1 MFRRTVIVPIILSM
15 VCASVPAPAGAVTTG
30 TEIQQAKGVDKEIL
44 SQYTIIKDPLENQW
58 INDIGNN
65 LWKEVARKDVP
76 YNIKI
81 LDTPDVNA
89 FTTGG
94 GYIYINEGTLDFA
107 QSDDELAGV
116 MAHETGHDERRHP
129 VTLPA
134 KVQALNLLFGVASLF
149 SPFIYRFGQ
158 IAEAGMVAKM
168 QRADELQADQYGVLL
183 MTRAGYDP
191 EAMVTF
197 MRHLGVLEHDNAS
210 IVDKYL
216 ADHPG
221 VPDRVKHLEGY
232 PQLDPTKRSPD
243 ETLAEAL
250 HDQSEGRY
258 SIAARKLNTVLKTD
272 PNNTIA
278 LLHLGET
285 QIALGLTNRGE
296 QTLTQAIANGNP
308 ETQAEAKAQIKMLR
322 DSQTKVIS
330 LRPNLSPL
338 IQAMSDAKAH
348 QAEAVASITARRDPA
363 KDQIKGVETRL
374 QNVLYGIPDL
384 SRIQVRK
391 GSRLEALEK
400 NMSTISKDIDA
411 AFTKSQEVVG
421 GVGTMEKNKESGLVK
436 ESADILNE
444 MDAPLRLD
452 PIPAQSLSILPY
464 YPAMFDTLQFTD
476 SDLIRSLD
484 AARSSLV
491 LLDLGAGDLDLFVK
505 RLSRSQVD
513 VQGDISLLDYND
525 LQPLL
530 ETASTTLGKAAIA
543 GSQAQQLFDMARA
556 RQLQTRITM
565 LGLGYPEDRYATMQ
579 YALQHYVKNNGVD
592 FTTMLRYNLTPGD
605 VASASII
612 AADTNTTPLAVI
624 QEAKAGNHSIID
636 MANERSMHARA
647 LEMFLGLVYLS
658 YVDDPDKEAR
668 GAAS

>member
-1 MFRRTVIVPIILSM
+1 MFRRTVIVPLILAL

-30 TEIQQAKGVDKEIL
+30 TEVQQAKGVDKEIL
-44 SQYTIIKDPLENQW
+44 SQYTVILDPLENQW
-58 INDIGNN
+58 VNEIGET

-94 GYIYINEGTLDFA
+94 GYIYVNEGTLDFA

-116 MAHETGHDERRHP
+116 IGHETGHDERRHP

-134 KVQALNLLFGVASLF
+134 KVQALNLLFGIASLF
-149 SPFIYRFGQ
+149 SPLVYNFGSL
-158 IAEAGMVAKM
+158 AEAGVVAKM

-197 MRHLGVLEHDNAS
+197 MRHLGVLESEKAS
-210 IVDKYL
+210 IVDKYF

-221 VPDRVKHLEGY
+221 VPDRVNHLVGY
-232 PQLDPTKRSPD
+232 PQLDPTKRTPD
-243 ETLAEAL
+243 QELAEAL
-250 HDQSEGRY
+250 HDQSEARY
-258 SIAARKLNTVLKTD
+258 SVAAMKLNAVLKDD

-285 QIALGLTNRGE
+285 QIALGLPSKGE
-296 QTLTQAIANGNP
+296 QTLTQAIAQGNP
-308 ETQAEAKAQIKMLR
+308 ETQAEAKQQIKMLR
-322 DSQTKVIS
+322 DSQSKTFGLK
-330 LRPNLSPL
+330 PNIAPL
-338 IQAMSDAKAH
+338 LQAMSDARAR

-363 KDQIKGVETRL
+363 KDQVKAVDTRL
-374 QNVLYGIPDL
+374 QDVLYGLPDL
-384 SRIQVRK
+384 SRLQARK

-400 NMSTISKDIDA
+400 NLSTISKDIDA
-411 AFTKSQEVVG
+411 GYTKSNEVVK

-436 ESADILNE
+436 ENNDILNE
-444 MDAPLRLD
+444 MEAPLKLD
-452 PIPAQSLSILPY
+452 PIPAASLSILPY
-464 YPAMFDTLQFTD
+464 YPAMFDTLQLTD
-476 SDLIRSLD
+476 SDLIRALD

-505 RLSRSQVD
+505 RLSRSQID
-513 VQGDISLLDYND
+513 MSGDISQMDSAA

-530 ETASTTLGKAAIA
+530 EKASESLGKAAIA

-556 RQLQTRITM
+556 RQIQTRITM
-565 LGLGYPEDRYATMQ
+565 LGLGYPEDRYSTMR
-579 YALQHYVKNNGVD
+579 YALQHYVKNDGVD

-624 QEAKAGNHSIID
+624 QEAKTNNKSIID

-658 YVDDPDKEAR
+658 YVDDPAKEAR
-668 GAAS
+668 GAAP